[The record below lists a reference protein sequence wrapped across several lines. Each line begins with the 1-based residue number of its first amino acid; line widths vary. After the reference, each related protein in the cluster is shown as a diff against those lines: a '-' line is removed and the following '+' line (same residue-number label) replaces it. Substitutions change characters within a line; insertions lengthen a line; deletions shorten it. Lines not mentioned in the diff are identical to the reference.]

1 MYNKCYNQREQ
12 TAHNKKRE
20 VHEARGL
27 NDGKAFDNSANLF
40 AQGAARTIQGILA
53 SMPRGEIIKMPDA
66 NKRPAAYRDCGEN
79 IFVNVVDTRKSL
91 FTANIAT
98 EAWYAGQSQYDFNA
112 HQPKSV
118 AFSVQADQFTQ
129 LVWANTRNVGFGI
142 RGDTVVAW
150 YCNTGGN
157 TPKTVSNFK

>member
-27 NDGKAFDNSANLF
+27 NDGKDFDDSANSF
-40 AQGAARTIQGILA
+40 AQGAARTIQGILS

-66 NKRPAAYRDCGEN
+66 NKRPEAYRNCGEN

-98 EAWYAGQSQYDFNA
+98 DAWYAG
-112 HQPKSV
+112 
-118 AFSVQADQFTQ
+118 
-129 LVWANTRNVGFGI
+129 
-142 RGDTVVAW
+142 
-150 YCNTGGN
+150 
-157 TPKTVSNFK
+157 